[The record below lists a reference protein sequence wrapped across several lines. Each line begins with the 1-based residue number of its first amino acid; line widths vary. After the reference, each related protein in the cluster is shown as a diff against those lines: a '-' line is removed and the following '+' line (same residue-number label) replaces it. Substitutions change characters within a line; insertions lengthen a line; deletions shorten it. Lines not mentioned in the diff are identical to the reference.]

1 MFCISLFNVLEHER
15 MIAKFPQLHDGVHQG
30 LGVALVRVLRGVRQ
44 HDSFLLHVT
53 RKDEIINLKFLNTDI
68 LLISTPTVSLL
79 IRVIKGN
86 GKVLRSTIWYSIKC
100 HISDNS
106 RVKSSLKSRH
116 FALDDVLD
124 LVRQLRLDV
133 LLQTSQQKGSK
144 NFVQT
149 TDDQNRF
156 FLVQLN
162 LFASD
167 SERGVEPL
175 LEGVAGTKDR
185 RQKKVKQRPEFRKF
199 VLQRRSGE

>member
-1 MFCISLFNVLEHER
+1 M
-15 MIAKFPQLHDGVHQG
+15 
-30 LGVALVRVLRGVRQ
+30 
-44 HDSFLLHVT
+44 
-53 RKDEIINLKFLNTDI
+53 
-68 LLISTPTVSLL
+68 
-79 IRVIKGN
+79 
-86 GKVLRSTIWYSIKC
+86 KC
-100 HISDNS
+100 RISDNS

-185 RQKKVKQRPEFRKF
+185 RQQKVEQRPEFRKF
-199 VLQRRSGE
+199 VLQRRSGEQQPVVGRVVRVQDLRQLAVVVLHAVALVDDHVLPTDLWSERTYNYWKNVTCASVNNKATRTYFIIFAFTVVYTCCYFINLSVSYL